1 VGCVDGKVAFITGG
15 ARGQGR
21 NHALRLAEEGADI
34 VLIDL
39 CGDID
44 SVGYPLASDAD
55 LDETRSGIEARGRRA
70 LARVADVRQ
79 RAAIETVL
87 AEAAEAFGGLDIVCA
102 NAGVAAVRRWDD
114 TPPELWRDIVDVN
127 LTGVWNS
134 LTAAAPHLI
143 RRGGG
148 SMICIGSTGSS
159 KGFPYETPYV
169 AAKHGVIGL
178 MRSLANE
185 LARHHIRVNT
195 VSPGG
200 VNTPMIDGLS
210 RLGIHETIAEDPHLA
225 PLWMNAIPVDSV
237 ELDDI
242 SNAVLYL
249 ASDASRYITGHE
261 LVVDAGNTIR

>member
-1 VGCVDGKVAFITGG
+1 VAFITGG

-39 CGDID
+39 CAPIA
-44 SVGYPLASDAD
+44 SVGYPLASATE
-55 LDETRSGIEARGRRA
+55 LDETVADIEARGRRII
-70 LARVADVRQ
+70 ARVADVRQ
-79 RAAIETVL
+79 RAAIEAVL
-87 AEAAEAFGGLDIVCA
+87 AEAVDALGGLDIVCA
-102 NAGVAAVRRWDD
+102 NAGVAAVRRWDE
-114 TPPELWRDIVDVN
+114 TTPELWHDIIDVN

-134 LTAAAPHLI
+134 LTAAAAHLI
-143 RRGGG
+143 QRGGG

-169 AAKHGVIGL
+169 AAKHGVIGI

-185 LARHHIRVNT
+185 LARYRIRVNA

-200 VNTPMIDGLS
+200 VNTPMIEGLS
-210 RLGIHETIAEDPHLA
+210 RLRIHEIIAEDPHLA
-225 PLWMNAIPVDSV
+225 PLWMNAYPVDSV
-237 ELDDI
+237 EVDDV
-242 SNAVLYL
+242 SNAVLFL
-249 ASDASRYITGHE
+249 ASDAARYITGHE